1 MSTDLKEIKKVID
14 QQAEVLTKKYKVKSI
29 GVFGSVA
36 RGDNT
41 KKSDVD
47 VLVEFSE
54 PIGLFKFIGL
64 ENYLS
69 DVLERKVDLVT
80 KKGLKPTIKDDILK
94 EVVYV

>member
-80 KKGLKPTIKDDILK
+80 KKGPAFSKCMKREL
-94 EVVYV
+94 VN

>member
-1 MSTDLKEIKKVID
+1 MSTDLREIKKAID
-14 QQAEVLTKKYKVKSI
+14 QQSEVLTKKYKIKSI

-41 KKSDVD
+41 KRSDVD
-47 VLVEFSE
+47 ILVEFSE

-69 DVLERKVDLVT
+69 DVLKRKVDLVT
-80 KKGLKPTIKDDILK
+80 KKGLKPAIKDDILR

>member
-54 PIGLFKFIGL
+54 PIGLFKFIGF
-64 ENYLS
+64 
-69 DVLERKVDLVT
+69 
-80 KKGLKPTIKDDILK
+80 
-94 EVVYV
+94 